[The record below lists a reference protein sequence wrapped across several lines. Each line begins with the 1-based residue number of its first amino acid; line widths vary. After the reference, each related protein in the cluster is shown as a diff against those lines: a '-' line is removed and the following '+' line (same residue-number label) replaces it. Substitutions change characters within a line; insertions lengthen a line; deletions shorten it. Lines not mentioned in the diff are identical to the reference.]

1 MSKKGGNNEK
11 QEKQR
16 KLDWIDLALKEF
28 KDRVL
33 QAELDRQIQ
42 AELDRQ
48 IQAELDRQIQ
58 AELDRQIDEIKG
70 RVKYFEQT
78 SSFKN

>member
-16 KLDWIDLALKEF
+16 KLDWTDLALKEF

-33 QAELDRQIQ
+33 QAELDRQI
-42 AELDRQ
+42 
-48 IQAELDRQIQ
+48 
-58 AELDRQIDEIKG
+58 DEIKG
-70 RVKYFEQT
+70 RVIYSEAT
-78 SSFKN
+78 SALKN

>member
-33 QAELDRQIQ
+33 QAELDRQI
-42 AELDRQ
+42 
-48 IQAELDRQIQ
+48 
-58 AELDRQIDEIKG
+58 DEIKG
-70 RVKYFEQT
+70 RVIYSEAT
-78 SSFKN
+78 SALKN